1 MHSAWCKCMECA
13 RQRFQK
19 AEELAEIRKPD
30 LYYDLRREEAQLKVE
45 LEKAQERLKRVE
57 STKRDLVMSYYN
69 EANYGKA

>member
-1 MHSAWCKCMECA
+1 
-13 RQRFQK
+13 
-19 AEELAEIRKPD
+19 
-30 LYYDLRREEAQLKVE
+30 LRREEAQLKVE